1 MNKNVFL
8 LFFILITISCYSRPV
23 PPGEIITELNNEEVS
38 SEDLALSDSI
48 VVPERYTLN
57 FIATGDNLMHLSVLR
72 AKLEDGKYNF
82 LPIYSEIKDIVQKAD
97 VAFVNQET
105 VMAGTS
111 YGYTGYPIFNSPQS
125 LAYALAETGFNVI
138 NLANNHALDM
148 EAAGLYATLDFLDTI
163 EGITVIG
170 ARRSGESARIVTQN
184 NIKLGFLAYT
194 FHTGWHRPPR
204 DNPNLLSVINR
215 EVMTREISALR
226 PLCDFLIVSMHWG
239 AEYQLQPGRE
249 QTDLA
254 RFLAEQ
260 NVDLIIGHHP
270 HVLQR
275 VETITLPNG
284 RKTICYYSL
293 GNFISN
299 QRERERLIGG
309 VAVVTFAK
317 EGTFSEEGEFSGEIS
332 IADFGILP
340 VVSHFDL
347 NIRNYRVYPLYA
359 YTEELIKNHG
369 YREFDMEGFTID
381 FFYSVLNRLQ
391 TKVFLK
397 DPF

>member
-1 MNKNVFL
+1 LNRYFFL
-8 LFFILITISCYSRPV
+8 VFFILLSISCYSRPV
-23 PPGEIITELNNEEVS
+23 PPVDKIAEQSENET
-38 SEDLALSDSI
+38 
-48 VVPERYTLN
+48 VVPGRHTLR
-57 FIATGDNLMHLSVLR
+57 FIATGDNLMHYSVLR
-72 AKLEDGKYNF
+72 ASRENDVYDF
-82 LPIYSEIKDIVQKAD
+82 FPIYSEIKDIIKKSD

-111 YGYTGYPIFNSPQS
+111 FGYTGYPVFNTPRA
-125 LAYALAETGFNVI
+125 LAYALADTGFNVI
-138 NLANNHALDM
+138 NLGNNHAMDM
-148 EAAGLYATLDFLDTI
+148 GAEGLYATLDFLDTI

-170 ARRSGESARIVTQN
+170 ARKEGDSARIITKN

-194 FHTGWHRPPR
+194 FHTGYPLPA
-204 DNPNLLSVINR
+204 DNPNLVSAINR
-215 EVMTREISALR
+215 VIMEEEIAALR
-226 PLCDFLIVSMHWG
+226 PNCDFLIVSMHWG
-239 AEYQLQPGRE
+239 YEYQLFPNRE
-249 QTDLA
+249 QTELA

-284 RKTICYYSL
+284 RKTICFYSL

-309 VAVVTFAK
+309 IAVVTLEK
-317 EGTFSEEGEFSGEIS
+317 EIFQSESGELNTEIS
-332 IADFGILP
+332 IGDFGVLP

-347 NIRNYRVYPLYA
+347 NISNYRVYPLYS
-359 YTEELIKNHG
+359 YTEELLRNHG
-369 YREFDMEGFTID
+369 FREFDMNGFTID
-381 FFYSVLNRLQ
+381 FFYSILNRLQ
-391 TKVFLK
+391 TKVFLE

>member
-1 MNKNVFL
+1 MNKGFFL
-8 LFFILITISCYSRPV
+8 VLFILMTISCYSRPASSV
-23 PPGEIITELNNEEVS
+23 NENDVSAVDS
-38 SEDLALSDSI
+38 SELDYN
-48 VVPERYTLN
+48 VPVRYTLR

-72 AKLEDGKYNF
+72 AKVKDGVYDFK
-82 LPIYSEIKDIVQKAD
+82 PIYTEIKDIIQKAD

-111 YGYTGYPIFNSPQS
+111 FGYTGYPVFNTPQS
-125 LAYALAETGFNVI
+125 LAFALDDAGFNVI

-148 EAAGLYATLDFLDTI
+148 RAAGLYSTLDFLDKF
-163 EGITVIG
+163 ENFTVIG
-170 ARRSGESARIVTQN
+170 ARRSGSSARIVTKN

-194 FHTGWHRPPR
+194 YAAGGTIPR
-204 DNPNLLSVINR
+204 DNPNLVSLINR
-215 EVMTREISALR
+215 EVMAREIAALR

-239 AEYQLQPGRE
+239 EEYRLQPDRD
-249 QTDLA
+249 QTSLA

-309 VAVVTFAK
+309 VAVITFAK
-317 EGTFSEEGEFSGEIS
+317 EGIFSESGEFTGEIS
-332 IADFGILP
+332 IADVGILP

-347 NIRNYRVYPLYA
+347 NISNYRVYPLYA
-359 YTEELIKNHG
+359 YTKELIDNHG
-369 YREFDMEGFTID
+369 YKEFDPDGFTID
-381 FFYSVLNRLQ
+381 FFYSVLDRLQ
-391 TKVFLK
+391 TKVYLES
-397 DPF
+397 PF